1 VRKSIQMERASEERE
16 RGLRSSAVV
25 TASDFA
31 VCKAKPASLEAL
43 CERRFGAKAVTL
55 FTEELHNA
63 SRYRVSE
70 PQLAADGARVVCVT
84 EVQSC
89 KTRQLSLAAAQQ
101 LWQCSCSTP
110 LSFGVPCR
118 HLVRHLQ
125 GVKDVTFD
133 TYAAYF
139 HKRWE
144 INTQLP
150 DKEMLKIAV
159 RPAELKRMLA
169 KDGEAAVSSSEGAG
183 AGAGAGTD
191 AGAGADDDD
200 WDTGAQVAAAQPMEA
215 VMSFVTANMEK
226 EATVLEVSGARG
238 LGRPASKR

>member
-1 VRKSIQMERASEERE
+1 M
-16 RGLRSSAVV
+16 
-25 TASDFA
+25 
-31 VCKAKPASLEAL
+31 
-43 CERRFGAKAVTL
+43 
-55 FTEELHNA
+55 
-63 SRYRVSE
+63 RY
-70 PQLAADGARVVCVT
+70 
-84 EVQSC
+84 
-89 KTRQLSLAAAQQ
+89 
-101 LWQCSCSTP
+101 
-110 LSFGVPCR
+110 
-118 HLVRHLQ
+118 LQ
-125 GVKDVTFD
+125 GVKGVTFD

-169 KDGEAAVSSSEGAG
+169 KDGEAAVSSSEGA
-183 AGAGAGTD
+183 
-191 AGAGADDDD
+191 
-200 WDTGAQVAAAQPMEA
+200 AAQPMEA